1 MNQHA
6 TLRAIEAPAPLR
18 KQIVERLREA
28 IIEGHL
34 KAGERLREREL
45 CEMLGVSR
53 TSIREALVELE
64 SEGLIHNVP
73 NKGPLVT
80 PISVKLAE
88 DIYELRGVLEGLAA
102 RLFARNASEAQL
114 AELERATAELDR
126 VYSNLAPGPFLKAK
140 SRFYDILMD
149 GAGNELAAHVL
160 RGIHARVSQLRVTS
174 VSDPSRT
181 RASIEEIHRILAA
194 LKTRN
199 EEEAWRASTEH
210 VANAARVAL
219 NVLRNQQ
226 NAA

>member
-1 MNQHA
+1 MNEHA

-53 TSIREALVELE
+53 TSVREALVELE

-73 NKGPLVT
+73 NKGPVVT
-80 PISVKLAE
+80 PISLAVAE
-88 DIYELRGVLEGLAA
+88 DIYQLRGVLEGLAA
-102 RLFARNASEAQL
+102 RLFARHATEEQL
-114 AELERATAELDR
+114 AELESATAELDR
-126 VYSNLAPGPFLKAK
+126 VYRNFAPGPFLKAK
-140 SRFYDILMD
+140 SRFYEILME
-149 GAGNELAAHVL
+149 GGGNELAAHVL
-160 RGIHARVSQLRVTS
+160 RGINARVSQLRVTS
-174 VSDPSRT
+174 LSDPSRT
-181 RASIEEIHRILAA
+181 SASIDEIHRILAA
-194 LKTRN
+194 LKSRD

-210 VANAARVAL
+210 VANAAEAAL
-219 NVLRNQQ
+219 NVLRKEQ